1 MATILIVDDSAT
13 DRELAGG
20 LLSAKGNHRILAAA
34 SGTEA
39 LHRLAETA
47 VDLVVTDLHMPEMT
61 GLELVG
67 ILRRQFAMIPVILIT
82 GGGSELLAV
91 RALHAGA
98 ASYVPKVALADSL
111 AETVRRV
118 LAAARDDQAHLR
130 VRRFL
135 TGQQL
140 EYEIESDPELI
151 SPLVQSLQDAAEAMG
166 IVEENDRIRL
176 GVALQEALVNACY
189 HGNLEVSSRLREED
203 HRAYYDLAR
212 QRSAQ
217 SPYQERRIV
226 VRATMQPGTATFVI
240 IDEGPG
246 FDLSQLPDPTD
257 PANLD
262 RPCGRG
268 LLLMQTFMD
277 QVDYNS
283 RGNQVTLTK
292 RRKPHRVPGRGVPR

>member
-1 MATILIVDDSAT
+1 MATVLIVDDSST

-20 LLSAKGNHRILAAA
+20 LLTAQGNHRVLAAA

-39 LHRLAETA
+39 LNLLAETP

-67 ILRRQFAMIPVILIT
+67 IVRRQFPLTPVILIT
-82 GGGSELLAV
+82 GDGSELLAV
-91 RALHAGA
+91 RALQAGA
-98 ASYVPKVALADSL
+98 ASYVPKVTLADSL
-111 AETVRRV
+111 TETVRRV
-118 LAAARDDQAHLR
+118 LSAARDDQAHFR

-135 TGQQL
+135 TSLQF
-140 EYEIESDPELI
+140 EYEIENDPELI
-151 SPLVQSLQDAAEAMG
+151 SPLVQALQDAAHDMG
-166 IVEENDRIRL
+166 IVDDHDRIRL

-189 HGNLEVSSRLREED
+189 HGNLEVSSRLREEN

-212 QRSAQ
+212 QRSAE

-226 VRATMQPGTATFVI
+226 VRAAMEPGAATFVI
-240 IDEGPG
+240 TDEGPG
-246 FDLSQLPDPTD
+246 FDPSGLPDPTD

-277 QVDYNS
+277 QVAYS
-283 RGNQVTLTK
+283 ARGNQVTLVK
-292 RRKPHRVPGRGVPR
+292 HRKLQRVPGRGVPR

>member
-1 MATILIVDDSAT
+1 MATVLIVDDSAT

-20 LLSAKGNHRILAAA
+20 LLAAKGNHRVLAAT

-39 LHRLAETA
+39 LNLLAETPI
-47 VDLVVTDLHMPEMT
+47 DLVVTDLHMPEMT

-67 ILRRQFAMIPVILIT
+67 IIRRQFPLTPVILIT

-91 RALHAGA
+91 RALQAGA
-98 ASYVPKVALADSL
+98 ASYVPKVLLADAL
-111 AETVRRV
+111 PETVRRV
-118 LAAARDDQAHLR
+118 LSAARDDQAHLR

-135 TGQQL
+135 TAQQL
-140 EYEIESDPELI
+140 EYEIENDPDLI
-151 SPLVQSLQDAAEAMG
+151 SPLVQSLQDVALDMG
-166 IVEENDRIRL
+166 IVDDHDRIRL

-212 QRSAQ
+212 QRSAE

-226 VRATMQPGTATFVI
+226 VRATMQPDAATFVI
-240 IDEGPG
+240 TDEGPG
-246 FDLSQLPDPTD
+246 FDPSGLPDPTD

-268 LLLMQTFMD
+268 LLLMHTFMD
-277 QVDYNS
+277 QVNYS
-283 RGNQVTLTK
+283 PRGNQVTLVK
-292 RRKPHRVPGRGVPR
+292 RRKPQRVPGRGIPR